1 MKDYANRNKSR
12 KRNITRKKRKTLNR
26 YDKFNSV
33 FYNKVQNGFLKLSKN
48 KKKYVLLDSNNST
61 PAENLNRI
69 IKEFKKIAK

>member
-1 MKDYANRNKSR
+1 MTERLYQPLKIEEIY
-12 KRNITRKKRKTLNR
+12 
-26 YDKFNSV
+26 KFKIS

>member
-1 MKDYANRNKSR
+1 MAF
-12 KRNITRKKRKTLNR
+12 LN
-26 YDKFNSV
+26 YQKI
-33 FYNKVQNGFLKLSKN
+33 